1 MVELLY
7 LPILAVLQV
16 AFALLAS
23 PLLIGIMRKVKAR
36 FQGRVGAPIVQPY
49 IDLRKLLSKGT
60 AKSSVTSFVFTIAPV
75 VGFVSIAI
83 AALMLPI
90 FSTSPLLAASV
101 IVFIYLFSIGR
112 FLTALSGLDA
122 GSAFGGMGSSRE
134 MLYSIFIEPA
144 LFAVVL
150 LMATSGSIGIAPL
163 APDFASWQDLAATP
177 AYWLLSL
184 IHI

>member
-60 AKSSVTSFVFTIAPV
+60 AKSSGAIMLKPKMGQTREQFNQARTSCLHLSFPQGICF
-75 VGFVSIAI
+75 FFC
-83 AALMLPI
+83 LDLP
-90 FSTSPLLAASV
+90 
-101 IVFIYLFSIGR
+101 
-112 FLTALSGLDA
+112 LDR
-122 GSAFGGMGSSRE
+122 SHRC
-134 MLYSIFIEPA
+134 
-144 LFAVVL
+144 
-150 LMATSGSIGIAPL
+150 
-163 APDFASWQDLAATP
+163 
-177 AYWLLSL
+177 
-184 IHI
+184 